1 MQGLLFKELIV
12 HKKTL
17 LFVGGMVLVFSLM
30 GILIPLQ
37 DDFEDG
43 NFIYLGML
51 IPIMMFA
58 AVGMAVQGS
67 LFLPDENRRWAY
79 FIASTPKEDEGQ
91 VRSKY
96 LAVLISTFAVNAI
109 CIFWDNLEGVI
120 YPKYTSVT
128 SIIYA
133 AACVQLILRSIEI
146 PFIVRFGTKRGL
158 DIKAKMLLAV
168 AFAVFVYL
176 LFGDISM
183 FGSLDKFWEWVTN
196 VMKDPTDTV
205 LTVFTV
211 LGVLALPMFYA
222 SYRISVKLYMK
233 GAEHYDK

>member
-12 HKKTL
+12 HKKNL
-17 LFVGGMVLVFSLM
+17 LAVGMVLGFPLM

-58 AVGMAVQGS
+58 FVGMAVQGS

-79 FIASTPKEDEGQ
+79 FIASTPKGDEGQ

-133 AACVQLILRSIEI
+133 ATCVQLILRSIEI

-158 DIKAKMLLAV
+158 DIKAKMLVAA

-211 LGVLALPMFYA
+211 IGTPDVLCVLQ
-222 SYRISVKLYMK
+222 
-233 GAEHYDK
+233 DKR